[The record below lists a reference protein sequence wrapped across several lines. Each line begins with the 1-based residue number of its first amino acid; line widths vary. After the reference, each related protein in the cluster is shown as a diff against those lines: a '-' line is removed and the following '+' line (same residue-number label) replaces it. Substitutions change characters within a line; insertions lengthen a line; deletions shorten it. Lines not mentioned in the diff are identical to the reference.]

1 MIGDMPAYDAFKDL
15 PIKVDSHEFVRHSMD
30 VSSGF
35 ERVTTEIVLRG
46 DGFEGRG
53 EDVTYDT
60 LDHDVLQNDAV
71 LDLSFDGT
79 FDEFSSFLHEAPL
92 WAAPPVREVSENY
105 RLWGFE
111 SAALDLALRQN
122 GLDFAEAL
130 GREPQPVRFILSLRL
145 GEPPDIKR
153 VNDWLAVAPWLEFKL
168 DAETSWPRELFEEL
182 GATGLV
188 RQVDL
193 KGYYIDSPVDNP
205 PTERM
210 YRDTVECF
218 PDAWIEDPA
227 FTDETRAILE
237 VPGVVERL
245 TWDAP
250 IHSVEDIEALEFA
263 PRGMNIKPSR
273 LGPLKELLRV
283 IEYCAERDIEMYSG
297 GQFELSVGRAHLH
310 AIASV
315 FFPDTPNDA
324 APVHYHA
331 NDPVENAPPSPLPV
345 PPPDQRAGL
354 SWPL

>member
-1 MIGDMPAYDAFKDL
+1 MPAYDAFKDL
-15 PIKVDSHEFVRHSMD
+15 PIKIESHELIRHSMD

-46 DGFEGRG
+46 DGHEGRG

-60 LDHDVLQNDAV
+60 LDHDVLQKDAV
-71 LDLSFDGT
+71 LDLAFEGT
-79 FDEFSSFLHEAPL
+79 FDEFSKWLPGQGL

-122 GLDFAEAL
+122 GLDFAGAL
-130 GREPQPVRFILSLRL
+130 GREPLPVRFILSLRL
-145 GEPPDIKR
+145 GEPPSIQR

-168 DAETSWPRELFEEL
+168 DAENSWPAELYAEL

-193 KGYYIDSPVDNP
+193 KGFYTDSPVDNP
-205 PTERM
+205 PTEEM
-210 YRDTVECF
+210 YRLSAESF

-237 VPGVVERL
+237 APEVIERL

-273 LGPLKELLRV
+273 FGPVRELLRA

-315 FFPDTPNDA
+315 FFPGTPNDA
-324 APVHYHA
+324 APVHYHG
-331 NDPVENAPPSPLPV
+331 NEPVANAPASPLPV
-345 PPPDQRAGL
+345 PPLEQRAGF